1 MVRSAALQVPGAEVK
16 RQLPVA
22 WDFVMD
28 DIHPQS
34 KTLTVRLGFYK
45 VGKMQF
51 ISHLDLQRFMKRAFV
66 RSGLPIW
73 FSEGFNPHPKMVFS
87 TPLSIGIQSECEF
100 ADIKMTAA
108 VTPAGVVDALNPC
121 MPDELQLFYAAPP
134 VHKMTDIGYASY
146 DIRIT
151 HPKNSAEMAEKLDAL
166 FSAPL
171 ILTKKS
177 KAGDHDTDITPLI
190 KSART
195 EYDAASQTMTL
206 HCLLSADNANFLNP
220 EYLMRGADRDL
231 GLTFEDPTIAWYE
244 TVRKDIF
251 LKDGIT
257 PFL

>member
-100 ADIKMTAA
+100 ADIKMTAP
-108 VTPAGVVDALNPC
+108 VTPAQVVDALNPC

-151 HPKNSAEMAEKLDAL
+151 HPKNSAETASAMDTL
-166 FSAPL
+166 FSKPL
-171 ILTKKS
+171 ILIKKS
-177 KAGDHDTDITPLI
+177 KAGDRDTDITPFI
-190 KSART
+190 KSAKT
-195 EYDAASQTMTL
+195 DYDAQTENMTL
-206 HCLLSADNANFLNP
+206 HCLLCADNANFLNP

-231 GLTFEDPTIAWYE
+231 GLTFDDPTTAWYE
-244 TVRKDIF
+244 TVRTDIF
-251 LKDGIT
+251 LADGVT

>member
-1 MVRSAALQVPGAEVK
+1 MVRSAALQVPGAKVK

-100 ADIKMTAA
+100 ADIKMTAP
-108 VTPAGVVDALNPC
+108 VTPAEVVDALNPC

-134 VHKMTDIGYASY
+134 VHKMTDIGYTSY

-151 HPKNSAEMAEKLDAL
+151 HPKNSAETAEKLDAL
-166 FSAPL
+166 FSSPL

-177 KAGDHDTDITPLI
+177 KAGDRDTDIT
-190 KSART
+190 T
-195 EYDAASQTMTL
+195 DYDAQTGEMIL
-206 HCLLSADNANFLNP
+206 HCLLCADNANFLNP

-231 GLTFEDPTIAWYE
+231 GLTFDDPTNAWYE

-251 LKDGIT
+251 LQDGIT
-257 PFL
+257 PFV

>member
-1 MVRSAALQVPGAEVK
+1 MVQSRALQVQAVSVK
-16 RQLPVA
+16 RRLPVA

-100 ADIKMTAA
+100 ADIKMTAP
-108 VTPAGVVDALNPC
+108 VTPAQVVDALNPC
-121 MPDELQLFYAAPP
+121 MPAELQLFYAAPP

-151 HPKNSAEMAEKLDAL
+151 HPKNSAETAADMDAL
-166 FSAPL
+166 FAKPL

-177 KAGDHDTDITPLI
+177 KAGDRDTDITPFI
-190 KSART
+190 KSAHT
-195 EYDAASQTMTL
+195 DFDQTTGEMTL
-206 HCLLSADNANFLNP
+206 HCLLCADNANFLNP
-220 EYLMRGADRDL
+220 EDLMRGAEREL
-231 GLTFEDPTIAWYE
+231 GLSFDDPTGAWYE

-251 LKDGIT
+251 LQDGVT

>member
-1 MVRSAALQVPGAEVK
+1 MVQSTALQIPGTEVK
-16 RQLPVA
+16 RHLPVA

-100 ADIKMTAA
+100 ADIKMTAP
-108 VTPAGVVDALNPC
+108 VTPAQIVDALNPC

-134 VHKMTDIGYASY
+134 VHKMTDIGYAAY
-146 DIRIT
+146 DIRII
-151 HPKNSAEMAEKLDAL
+151 HPMNSADMAAKLDAL
-166 FSAPL
+166 YSAPL

-177 KAGDHDTDITPLI
+177 KAGDRDTDITPFI
-190 KSART
+190 KSAKT
-195 EYDAASQTMTL
+195 DYDAEGGTMTL
-206 HCLLSADNANFLNP
+206 RCLLCADNANFLNP
-220 EYLMRGADRDL
+220 EYLMRGAARDL
-231 GLTFEDPTIAWYE
+231 GLSFDDPTTAWYE
-244 TVRKDIF
+244 TVRRDIY
-251 LKDGIT
+251 LQDGVT

>member
-1 MVRSAALQVPGAEVK
+1 MVQSRALQAQADVK
-16 RQLPVA
+16 RALPVA

-34 KTLTVRLGFYK
+34 KTLTARIGFYK
-45 VGKMQF
+45 VGDMQF

-100 ADIKMTAA
+100 ADIKMTAP
-108 VTPAGVVDALNPC
+108 VTPAEIVDALNPC
-121 MPDELQLFYAAPP
+121 MPDTLQLFYAAPP

-151 HPKNSAEMAEKLDAL
+151 HKKNSADTASALDAL
-166 FSAPL
+166 FSKPL

-177 KAGDHDTDITPLI
+177 KAGDRDTDITPFI
-190 KSART
+190 KSAHT
-195 EYDAASQTMTL
+195 DFDPTTGEMTL
-206 HCLLSADNANFLNP
+206 HCLLCADNANFLNP
-220 EYLMRGADRDL
+220 EYLMRGAEREL
-231 GLTFEDPTIAWYE
+231 GLTFDDPTSAWYE
-244 TVRKDIF
+244 TIRTDIF
-251 LKDGIT
+251 LQDGVT
-257 PFL
+257 SFL